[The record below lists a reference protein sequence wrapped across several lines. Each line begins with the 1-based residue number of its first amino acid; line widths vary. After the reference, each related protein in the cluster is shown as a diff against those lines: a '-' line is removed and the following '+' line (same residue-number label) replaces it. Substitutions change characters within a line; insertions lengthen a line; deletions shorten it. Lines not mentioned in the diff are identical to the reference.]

1 MMKTDVTLSFA
12 HGGGDLDHN
21 ARRKNGNVRTYAM
34 RERRVWNETLTEQD
48 VDAVLGREYGAALR
62 AYNEKQIAGRHPER
76 CKTMEQWVHAQRRGG
91 RAYTEYVV
99 QLGNRL
105 TGCPYEWVTDEHGNM
120 IATNGKVI
128 MPWQTR
134 KTPAP
139 LVRDGKLFMSDTGI
153 WLKKF
158 YKSVYQKWNEWNPD
172 MIVVGAYI
180 HADEKGGVHMHLDCV
195 CKSKSQNGIGLSIG
209 VTGCL
214 RQMLDREGIKYGTS
228 RKDNAQKT
236 WTKQMRQRLTEL
248 AKQHGYT
255 IVDGH
260 CKGKKHKSTPEY
272 IEEENIKNDYL
283 DKKHEALIKKESELN
298 AWQRSL
304 QEAAEEQDARLDY
317 IRERESAVADKECA
331 VRAKEDALVAREVRL
346 SAKES
351 RVQANL
357 AVAQADKNSAA
368 LMLQEVQ
375 QRNYEL
381 DRREAALKKQI
392 ASVQH
397 VLDLVKE
404 HHPEWMRGVV
414 FNGCEQRSN
423 MINKEI

>member
-12 HGGGDLDHN
+12 HGAGDLDHN

-34 RERRVWNETLTEQD
+34 RERRVWNETLIEQD
-48 VDAVLGREYGAALR
+48 VDAVLEHEYGSALR

-76 CKTMEQWVHAQRRGG
+76 CKTMEQLVHAQRRGG

-120 IATNGKVI
+120 IATNGQVI

-317 IRERESAVADKECA
+317 IRERESAVADKERA

-404 HHPEWMRGVV
+404 HHPEWLRGVV

>member
-1 MMKTDVTLSFA
+1 MMKSDVTLSFA
-12 HGGGDLDHN
+12 HGAGDLDHN

-34 RERRVWNETLTEQD
+34 RERRVWNETLIEQD
-48 VDAVLGREYGAALR
+48 VDAVLAHEYGSALR

-76 CKTMEQWVHAQRRGG
+76 CKTMEQLVHAQRRGG

-105 TGCPYEWVTDEHGNM
+105 TGCPYKWVTDEHGNM

-236 WTKQMRQRLTEL
+236 WTKLMRQRLTEL
-248 AKQHGYT
+248 AMQHGYN
-255 IVDGH
+255 IIDGH
-260 CKGKKHKSTPEY
+260 CKGQKHMSTPEY
-272 IEEENIKNDYL
+272 IEQENIKCDYL
-283 DKKHEALIKKESELN
+283 DKKHEALLQKEAELD
-298 AWQRSL
+298 ALQRSL
-304 QEAAEEQDARLDY
+304 EEAAEEQDARADY
-317 IRERESAVADKECA
+317 INERESVISDKERA
-331 VRAKEDALVAREVRL
+331 VREKEDALRAWEIRL

-351 RVQANL
+351 RVQSNL
-357 AVAQADKNSAA
+357 AVIQADKNEAA
-368 LMLQEVQ
+368 LKLQEVQ
-375 QRNYEL
+375 QRNHEL
-381 DRREAALKKQI
+381 ERREVELQKQI
-392 ASVQH
+392 KSIQH
-397 VLDLVKE
+397 ILDLVKQN
-404 HHPEWMRGVV
+404 HPEWLKGLMYG
-414 FNGCEQRSN
+414 EYKRSSH
-423 MINKEI
+423 NKKFEI

>member
-317 IRERESAVADKECA
+317 IRERESAVADKERA

-404 HHPEWMRGVV
+404 HHPEWLRGVV